1 MFKNKTILITGGT
14 GSLGT
19 SLIEKLSTMN
29 PLKIV
34 AFSSTE
40 DKQYISKQRF
50 GHLPFMRY
58 RIGNVRDYDR
68 LYEAFEDVD
77 IVIHAAAM
85 KCIDV
90 CQNEPKECYKT
101 NIAGTQNVIDAAKNR
116 KVSKVMFI
124 STDKAV
130 NAINAYGKSK
140 AMAEELIIDANKC
153 VGDKNI
159 KFSVCRYGNVI
170 GSAKSVIPF
179 WSRLV
184 KDGIRDLP
192 VTDARMTRFFWSMDE
207 AVQFVIDSLEKM
219 KGGEIFI
226 PRLMAARM
234 IDVVE
239 AFGCTW
245 HETGIR
251 EGEKLHE
258 ELAQGYISSEA
269 EKMYIDM
276 IKNYIKE
283 WIN

>member
-1 MFKNKTILITGGT
+1 
-14 GSLGT
+14 
-19 SLIEKLSTMN
+19 
-29 PLKIV
+29 
-34 AFSSTE
+34 
-40 DKQYISKQRF
+40 
-50 GHLPFMRY
+50 MRY

-116 KVSKVMFI
+116 KVRKVLFI

-179 WSRLV
+179 WAKLA
-184 KDGIRDLP
+184 KEGFDKLP
-192 VTDARMTRFFWSMDE
+192 VTDLRMTRFFWSMDE

-219 KGGEIFI
+219 EGGEIFI
-226 PRLMAARM
+226 PKLKSARM
-234 IDVVE
+234 TDVAK
-239 AFGCTW
+239 AFGCGW
-245 HETGIR
+245 YEVGIR

-258 ELAQGYISSEA
+258 ELAQGYDSESA
-269 EKMYIDM
+269 ERLTVQE
-276 IKNYIKE
+276 IKKYIKE
-283 WIN
+283 WTN